1 MSALR
6 SVVAVEAVSSL
17 IKHYSD
23 PVHFSTTDDNITDDI
38 SSNDAECVGNN
49 DEPYFAT
56 SLVDK
61 PIPNLAPVC
70 EFWYKNLI
78 DNNMNTSCDQKTQS
92 TLDAARELICCY
104 ESTIH
109 PLIIQGN
116 KPLDDNK
123 TSSDIIKEVVDS
135 KVRLNAIIEIVK
147 QYELLLA
154 HLMRDAS
161 ATSTVEDGMDDQS
174 SNMVELIPDS
184 TTTNNAIV
192 VELDD
197 EGMSKASTKGS
208 NIICRMVHIIVEDIF
223 LLSTK
228 LPTNIKSLWKVRN
241 ILFPCLLRLLQHSI
255 VLLDSYRH
263 NNGDNSLFKEI
274 KEAYAIATITAV
286 PFVGDGKL
294 NSGVFGI
301 GSLLEWVLGKNNDNG
316 TSIPS
321 ELSLAY
327 TLQKSTHHIDE
338 ECVPSPVSK
347 EKEPSNAYLPLS
359 FMSNNFMTRSVVD
372 WSVKVAHF
380 DAPWVSSLVL
390 LFACIFLLATLTKSF
405 ALKTDN
411 VSGIGARVAMS
422 LLQTVESSFHAISSS
437 IVEVDEIADKYCPTS
452 LRRLILSN
460 ISQNIGVDLLSSTIR
475 AHFFGRLSPSS
486 TRTDSDTNTAITQH
500 HKPASGVFMPMIQ
513 RIGSS
518 NVKKE
523 VPSSPSSDEKPHI
536 EIPMRLSAAAII
548 LCAIIPQQCDYF
560 ETTNKA
566 LSDTLPIA
574 LSLLDDVQT
583 IHQATGALLLISAI
597 ESASKLDQTPSFVDQ
612 FSLIVT
618 SSLADSIQMCGREAP
633 TLLTMICLAQSKWM
647 NYCGVYSNKPDAST
661 PHTQVHKMSC
671 KAAATIL
678 VAIGKQVHVGGRD
691 GNDERITGVLVA
703 GFNPLLSQLAQF
715 PNARSIEIARVGLAT
730 LLPLISWSGI
740 SLEVRSAQ
748 VSALASLVSL
758 MNGAYPIMPRHGK
771 KIMTEVFLLLD
782 RSDKDALYL
791 NNNKG
796 SPDDKMSTEAIS
808 KVAVYTASVALA
820 ICGKSAEDI
829 LDHIETTQSS
839 KDRLSKR
846 CKEIRTLSKELLNDH

>member
-1 MSALR
+1 MSTDNLR
-6 SVVAVEAVSSL
+6 SVALEAVSSL

-23 PVHFSTTDDNITDDI
+23 PIHYSSTTNDHTNDI
-38 SSNDAECVGNN
+38 SPNNAKYIGSN

-56 SLVDK
+56 KLVDK
-61 PIPNLAPVC
+61 PIPNLTPVC
-70 EFWYKNLI
+70 EFWYKKLT
-78 DNNMNTSCDQKTQS
+78 DNKSMSTSCDHKTQS
-92 TLDAARELICCY
+92 TSAAQELICCY

-116 KPLDDNK
+116 KPLDDNN
-123 TSSDIIKEVVDS
+123 TSSGIIKEVVDN
-135 KVRLNAIIEIVK
+135 KVRLNAVIEVVK

-161 ATSTVEDGMDDQS
+161 AKSTVEDETINVVGVTSNSITAS
-174 SNMVELIPDS
+174 STNAMIVELV
-184 TTTNNAIV
+184 A
-192 VELDD
+192 ED
-197 EGMSKASTKGS
+197 EGMPKASA
-208 NIICRMVHIIVEDIF
+208 NNICRMVHIIANDIF
-223 LLSTK
+223 HWSAK
-228 LPTNIKSLWKVRN
+228 LPTNSKSLWKVQN
-241 ILFPCLLRLLQHSI
+241 ILLPCLLRLIQHSI

-263 NNGDNSLFKEI
+263 NNDSSLTKEI

-294 NSGVFGI
+294 NSGRFGI
-301 GSLLEWVLGKNNDNG
+301 GSLLEWVLEKEDK
-316 TSIPS
+316 PS

-327 TLQKSTHHIDE
+327 TLQ

-347 EKEPSNAYLPLS
+347 EKESSNVHLPSS
-359 FMSNNFMTRSVVD
+359 VMSSNFMTRSVVD
-372 WSVKVAHF
+372 WSVKAAHY

-390 LFACIFLLATLTKSF
+390 LFAYIFLLTTLTHNLL
-405 ALKTDN
+405 LKTDN
-411 VSGIGARVAMS
+411 VSGIGARVAIS
-422 LLQTVESSFHAISSS
+422 LLQTVQSCSFGGTSSS
-437 IVEVDEIADKYCPTS
+437 IVEVEEVEDNTCQKS
-452 LRRLILSN
+452 LRLILR
-460 ISQNIGVDLLSSTIR
+460 NIGQKIRIDLLSSTIR
-475 AHFFGRLSPSS
+475 AHFFGRLSLSSDSSSDVNSITKHHNPS
-486 TRTDSDTNTAITQH
+486 
-500 HKPASGVFMPMIQ
+500 SGVFMPMIQ

-518 NVKKE
+518 NVNVKKE
-523 VPSSPSSDEKPHI
+523 VPSSDEKPHL

-548 LCAIIPQQCDYF
+548 LCAIIPQPCDDYDM
-560 ETTNKA
+560 TNKA

-574 LSLLDDVQT
+574 LSLLDDVKT

-597 ESASKLDQTPSFVDQ
+597 ESASKLEQIPSFDGQ
-612 FSLIVT
+612 FSPIVT
-618 SSLADSIQMCGREAP
+618 SSLAGSIQMCGREAP

-661 PHTQVHKMSC
+661 PHTQVHEMVC

-703 GFNPLLSQLAQF
+703 GINPLLAQLAHL

-730 LLPLISWSGI
+730 ILPLIRWSGM

-758 MNGAYPIMPRHGK
+758 MNGAYPIMPKHGK

-791 NNNKG
+791 NNNKD
-796 SPDDKMSTEAIS
+796 SLDDKVSTEAIS

-820 ICGKSAEDI
+820 ICGKNAGEI
-829 LDHIETTQSS
+829 LDHVESSQSS
-839 KDRLSKR
+839 KDPLIKQ
-846 CKEIRTLSKELLNDH
+846 CTEMRTLSKELLNDH